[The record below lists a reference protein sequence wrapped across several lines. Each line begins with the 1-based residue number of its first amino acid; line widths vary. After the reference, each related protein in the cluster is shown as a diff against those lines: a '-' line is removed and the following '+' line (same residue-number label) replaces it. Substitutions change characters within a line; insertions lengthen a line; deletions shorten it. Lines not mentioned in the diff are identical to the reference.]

1 MLTSAFEASSRS
13 DVILTS
19 TRSISQIDIK
29 TYVTYVRHGQTDRDS
44 PSEAVQDSIR
54 SPAER
59 VRMEKEDTRNE

>member
-1 MLTSAFEASSRS
+1 MLTSAFETSSRS
-13 DVILTS
+13 DVTLTS
-19 TRSISQIDIK
+19 TRSIPQNDIK
-29 TYVTYVRHGQTDRDS
+29 TYVRHGQTDRDS